1 MALRRNMCDSKWS
14 AKMVCAQWTWFLGN
28 HKFCFAC
35 PPTRGMQQGCIWKKT
50 RHNNVSTTFQSKNYE
65 KQRWRVDANNSRNAN
80 FDNFVNADKKCSL
93 KYIKQAMCSQIYSG
107 SNPFPCPNVSTSA
120 NWLDEISSE
129 TSSLH
134 LSFPDALST
143 CLLVFDGHCSNT
155 FLGMPYAST
164 QVWVK
169 IGSCKK

>member
-1 MALRRNMCDSKWS
+1 MDMIFRKSQIL
-14 AKMVCAQWTWFLGN
+14 
-28 HKFCFAC
+28 FCLSTNARDA
-35 PPTRGMQQGCIWKKT
+35 TRMHMEKNATQQRFYHFPI
-50 RHNNVSTTFQSKNYE
+50 KNYE